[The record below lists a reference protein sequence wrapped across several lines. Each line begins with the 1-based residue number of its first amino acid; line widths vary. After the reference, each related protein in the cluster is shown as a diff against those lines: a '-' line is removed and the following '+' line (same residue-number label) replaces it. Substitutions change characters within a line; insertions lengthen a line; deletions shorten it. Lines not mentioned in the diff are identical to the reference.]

1 MKINNDS
8 MFYMMSKYHIKTIQS
23 LGQNFLRDRNT
34 ALKIIGA
41 ADLNKEDLVIEVG
54 MGTGSLSR
62 IIASQCKKL
71 VGVEIDKK
79 LIPLLNEYLNE
90 YDNVEIINEDIL
102 KLDIIKDILE
112 KNPDFK
118 SYKVIAN
125 LPYYITTPVIMKFIK
140 CDIPPDVSVL
150 MMQKEVADRILADPG
165 NKTYGGLT
173 VAINYYCKTT
183 RVSNVSRECFVPK
196 PDVTSTVLKFEKN
209 EKPVVVVK
217 DKQLFFKLVKSAFAQ
232 RRKKVSNSV
241 ANTLNLGITKEN
253 VEDILETLGLN
264 RLIRAEQL
272 SIDDF
277 AKLTDSIYSNYINKQ
292 T

>member
-1 MKINNDS
+1 MKIDNDS

-34 ALKIIGA
+34 ALKIISA

-54 MGTGSLSR
+54 MGAGSLSK

-79 LIPLLNEYLNE
+79 LIPLLNDYLSD
-90 YDNVEIINEDIL
+90 YDNIEIINEDIL
-102 KLDIIKDILE
+102 KIDIIKDILD
-112 KNPDFK
+112 KNPQFK

-140 CDIPPDVSVL
+140 CEIPPDISIL
-150 MMQKEVADRILADPG
+150 MMQKEVADRILASSG
-165 NKTYGGLT
+165 NKTYGALT
-173 VAINYYCKTT
+173 VAINYYCSTS

-196 PDVTSTVLKFEKN
+196 PDVTSTVLRFDKN
-209 EKPVVVVK
+209 IEQKVKVK

-241 ANTLNLGITKEN
+241 ANTLNMGITKEN
-253 VEDILETLGLN
+253 IENILLELGLDI
-264 RLIRAEQL
+264 LIRAERL
-272 SIDDF
+272 TIEDF
-277 AKLTDSIYSNYINKQ
+277 AKLADAIYSKYIDKQ
-292 T
+292 I